1 MLEVIIKE
9 THTRSQRT
17 CILVF
22 LKKLQQTHSLQ
33 CMLYGSEQSHIPWGK
48 KKKKLTW
55 YLLQRL
61 DIRPRRNYGSGTY
74 FLIPR
79 ATQQTFSMRIK
90 PLWSIQFNWKLICLK
105 LGMAVTLYNT
115 ELLTSHGKYQ
125 LNLKKVRQTEK
136 IV

>member
-48 KKKKLTW
+48 KKKKT
-55 YLLQRL
+55 
-61 DIRPRRNYGSGTY
+61 
-74 FLIPR
+74 
-79 ATQQTFSMRIK
+79 
-90 PLWSIQFNWKLICLK
+90 
-105 LGMAVTLYNT
+105 
-115 ELLTSHGKYQ
+115 
-125 LNLKKVRQTEK
+125 NLVSFAEVRHKT
-136 IV
+136 